1 MVWGDSGETAC
12 VSTATVIE
20 KALNV
25 SFARSEAEMGIPI
38 LTSEGFVGQRLI
50 VDDYFTAGETLHAG
64 DVVGIKQE
72 ASNPFDPKVYKMV
85 STMDDWRVIGIVHTP
100 SAKSIGDSVATDGQI
115 VPIVIQ
121 GVAKAKSAAAIGV
134 GDSVTPYEH
143 NDSTTVS
150 RVETADA
157 STDLIVGRCL
167 TVTEGAGEELDV
179 LVDISGAGHAP
190 SQS

>member
-50 VDDYFTAGETLHAG
+50 VDDYFTAGEELLAG
-64 DVVGIKQE
+64 DVVGIK
-72 ASNPFDPKVYKMV
+72 ADGSDPKVYKMT

-100 SAKSIGDSVATDGQI
+100 SAKSVGDDIASDGQL

-143 NDSTTVS
+143 NDSATVS
-150 RVETADA
+150 RVETATA

-167 TVTEGAGEELDV
+167 TVTPGADQDIEV
-179 LVDISGAGHAP
+179 LVDIADAGHTP
-190 SQS
+190 SRQ

>member
-25 SFARSEAEMGIPI
+25 SFSRSEAAMGIPI

-50 VDDYFTAGETLHAG
+50 VDDYFTAGEELLAG
-64 DVVGIKQE
+64 DVVGIK
-72 ASNPFDPKVYKMV
+72 ADGSDPKVYKMV
-85 STMDDWRVIGIVHTP
+85 STMDAWRVIGIVHTS